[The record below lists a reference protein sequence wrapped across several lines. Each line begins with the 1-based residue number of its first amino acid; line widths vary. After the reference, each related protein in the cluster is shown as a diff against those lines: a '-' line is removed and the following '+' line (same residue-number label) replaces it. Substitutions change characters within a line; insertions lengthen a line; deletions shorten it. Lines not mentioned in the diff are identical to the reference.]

1 MQLDCSSLYQIT
13 KLNEA
18 LLTGLK
24 LAKMLEA
31 KALIVQTNSQ
41 LVIDQVRGDYDVK
54 KERM

>member
-31 KALIVQTNSQ
+31 KDLIVQTNSQ

>member
-1 MQLDCSSLYQIT
+1 MQLDCSSLYRIT

-31 KALIVQTNSQ
+31 KDLIVQTNSQ

>member
-31 KALIVQTNSQ
+31 KDIIVQTNSQ
-41 LVIDQVRGDYDVK
+41 LVIDQIRGDYDVK

>member
-31 KALIVQTNSQ
+31 KDLIIQTNSQ

>member
-1 MQLDCSSLYQIT
+1 MRLYCSSLYQIT

-31 KALIVQTNSQ
+31 KDLIVQTNSQ